1 MLLGVHRDRL
11 QHHVL
16 LCRRHGH
23 CSRRQC
29 RCRGHWQRQS
39 LVRGLHW
46 RWEAYYDDALR
57 TLSRHANFLATR
69 AQESERRGV
78 SASACLAESYT
89 PPRLEFRYLCAWHIE
104 SSNKT
109 RRGRQLLS
117 SLMLTTSTGKK

>member
-16 LCRRHGH
+16 PRRRHGH

-29 RCRGHWQRQS
+29 RCRGHCQRQS

-78 SASACLAESYT
+78 SASACLAESYQVHPT
-89 PPRLEFRYLCAWHIE
+89 PIGIPLSVCVAHRIVKQNPPR
-104 SSNKT
+104 SSAALVTHVDNLD
-109 RRGRQLLS
+109 G
-117 SLMLTTSTGKK
+117 